1 MLSFVGILGQHP
13 GPQMSYQVAFCMWL
27 LSFEQNIAEQINR
40 YVTGTFV
47 LAVIDFLV
55 GNTTS
60 FQA

>member
-1 MLSFVGILGQHP
+1 
-13 GPQMSYQVAFCMWL
+13 MSYQVAFCIWL